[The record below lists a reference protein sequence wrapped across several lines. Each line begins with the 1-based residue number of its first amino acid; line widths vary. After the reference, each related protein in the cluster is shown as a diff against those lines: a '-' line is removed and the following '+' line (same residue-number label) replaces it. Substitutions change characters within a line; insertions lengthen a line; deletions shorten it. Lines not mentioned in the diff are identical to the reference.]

1 MHEIVDIIFMCATEF
16 MHDSSLCMDEDHV
29 GKQQDLYLWCFVGG
43 SKNWGLWGCPML
55 FTSGCPCTI
64 SIPVVPAPS
73 ALQRRGIIS
82 LFSFMDTIIRGA
94 ILARIGLGASQFQPL
109 EDISCIT
116 VPVEIPK
123 IDFFFTFSKISSL
136 PFHRRADEDQW
147 VIRRAS
153 SNVAFNILYASV
165 MGNPVMDELSCE
177 ESRRCYDRCALLGYS
192 SYDSDNDWR
201 NL

>member
-1 MHEIVDIIFMCATEF
+1 
-16 MHDSSLCMDEDHV
+16 MDEDHV

-116 VPVEIPK
+116 VAVEILKMWNP
-123 IDFFFTFSKISSL
+123 
-136 PFHRRADEDQW
+136 
-147 VIRRAS
+147 VRAS
-153 SNVAFNILYASV
+153 LNIFHIPPHFLLIAAQMETIVWFCAQPQLSHSILCTRQLWAASLWTSCVAR
-165 MGNPVMDELSCE
+165 D
-177 ESRRCYDRCALLGYS
+177 LGK
-192 SYDSDNDWR
+192 
-201 NL
+201 L